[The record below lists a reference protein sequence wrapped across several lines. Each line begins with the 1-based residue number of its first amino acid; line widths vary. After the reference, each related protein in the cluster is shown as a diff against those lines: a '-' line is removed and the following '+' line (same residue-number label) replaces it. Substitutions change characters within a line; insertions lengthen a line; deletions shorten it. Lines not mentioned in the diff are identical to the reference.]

1 MQGELRHDGS
11 RFTSIYN
18 RRKNYLRILM
28 QQGRVQLDADWNEQ
42 VDTLLYHLQTLTSDL
57 VGPHGG
63 PYKNVGFE
71 IRNSQVPPP
80 PPNAPAPEPLKLPND
95 FVIGS
100 GHYYVDGILCTL
112 DSIPVPL
119 TINKND
125 KFIPTWAAKN
135 RVLKENDCVRI
146 FTGKTEP
153 PAPYDL
159 RITNVVDNNNSEKDS
174 QLTSIETDPSFSST
188 VDSTSTI
195 YSLTTYRNQPYYKD
209 VNPTIANG
217 KHVVYLDVW
226 ERHVTSIE
234 DADDRVPG
242 IREVALGG
250 ADTATRSQ
258 IVWQVKLLKLQSTT
272 SDASTFQN
280 HEAFLKEIK
289 DISKPGQGHLIARA
303 TKPDEGKNDPCLIAP
318 ESKYRGSENQLY
330 RVEIFSISTT
340 SNSIS
345 FVWSRENSAVVFP
358 VLSVGTSN
366 NSTIVVLEH
375 MGYDSRFSLSEG
387 DFVEM
392 VDDDYVWPERTR
404 QLLKVVKL
412 DVQERQVWLS
422 DSPVPLDTQLNSHPY
437 LRRWDSNVRTIPS
450 GADWIPL
457 ENGIEIKFDLNEL
470 KSYRVGDYWMLP
482 ARTATGDVEWRGS
495 KDNPIPLLPH
505 GTTHHYAPLAVIEV
519 GDGSGNIKIVADC
532 RREFIKLWQP
542 VSTA

>member
-11 RFTSIYN
+11 RFTSLYN

-71 IRNSQVPPP
+71 IRKSQVPPT
-80 PPNAPAPEPLKLPND
+80 PPNAVAPEPLQLPND

-112 DSIPVPL
+112 NSIPVPL
-119 TINKND
+119 QIRDSKAS
-125 KFIPTWAAKN
+125 IPTWAAKN
-135 RVLKENDCVRI
+135 HVLKETDYISILVKDI
-146 FTGKTEP
+146 F
-153 PAPYDL
+153 PYDL
-159 RITNVVDNNNSEKDS
+159 MITKVDNNNLEKDS
-174 QLTSIETDPSFSST
+174 QFVSITTAPTNKYSSDRLTSIFP
-188 VDSTSTI
+188 
-195 YSLTTYRNQPYYKD
+195 LTTYRTQPYYKD
-209 VNPTIANG
+209 VNKTIFPG
-217 KHVVYLDVW
+217 QYVVYLDVW

-234 DADDRVPG
+234 DADERVPG

-250 ADTATRSQ
+250 TDTATRSQ
-258 IVWQVKLLKLQSTT
+258 IVWQVKLQSTT
-272 SDASTFQN
+272 SDASTFLKD

-289 DISKPGQGHLIARA
+289 DISKPGQGHLIAKA

-330 RVEIFSISTT
+330 RVEIFSIST
-340 SNSIS
+340 NIDSIS

-375 MGYDSRFSLSEG
+375 LGYDSRFSLSEG

-392 VDDDYVWPERTR
+392 VDDDYVWQERTR

-422 DSPVPLDTQLNSHPY
+422 GSSVLPVDTQLNSHPY
-437 LRRWDSNVRTIPS
+437 LRRWDSNVTTIPL
-450 GADWIPL
+450 GDEWVPL
-457 ENGIEIKFDLNEL
+457 ENGIEIKFDPKRL

-482 ARTATGDVEWRGS
+482 ARTATGDVEWPGS
-495 KDNPIPLLPH
+495 KDNPLPLLPH
-505 GTTHHYAPLAVIEV
+505 GTTHHYAPLAVIKV
-519 GDGSGNIKIVADC
+519 DGGIITEINDC
-532 RREFIKLWQP
+532 RREFTPLWSP
-542 VSTA
+542 V